1 MYKLLE
7 LVKKSAGNKVN
18 TQEIIRKLNS
28 KLETIYNSIK
38 NQILR
43 NNSNK
48 RGARSLCRNYKHNL
62 KTLKEI

>member
-38 NQILR
+38 IKYLGITLIKEVQD
-43 NNSNK
+43 
-48 RGARSLCRNYKHNL
+48 LCVETIN
-62 KTLKEI
+62 II